1 MARQSQLF
9 CPNGLGESDGEVRL
23 AMNGRMLP
31 ELIPGDLFATPP
43 LSPFTHFFADLLTAA
58 TFHWGLVVHPF
69 LTEAGADY
77 EIMES
82 IPSKGIGVGL
92 LNEMY
97 GAVPIRVYR
106 VKVAIR
112 PSEEEIERAADAYGR
127 ALYGF
132 TALPGI
138 ITWWIS
144 FHFLRML
151 DAQPPA
157 IDLESV
163 VCTAWVTQVW
173 RDLGVDLV
181 PEQAYPTPNMLEA
194 SEELECI
201 YREF

>member
-1 MARQSQLF
+1 M
-9 CPNGLGESDGEVRL
+9 DGRT
-23 AMNGRMLP
+23 LP
-31 ELIPGDLFATPP
+31 ELIPGDLFAVPP
-43 LSPFTHFFADLLTAA
+43 DNPFTHFFADLLTAK

-69 LTEAGADY
+69 LTEAGMDY

-97 GAVPIRVYR
+97 GAIPIRVYR
-106 VKVAIR
+106 VKATTR
-112 PSEEEIERAADAYGR
+112 PEENLIERTADSYGR
-127 ALYGF
+127 AIYGF

-138 ITWWIS
+138 ITWWIK

-157 IDLESV
+157 IDLSSV

-181 PEQAYPTPNMLEA
+181 PKQDYPTPDMLET
-194 SEELECI
+194 SEDLECI
-201 YREF
+201 YSEF

>member
-1 MARQSQLF
+1 
-9 CPNGLGESDGEVRL
+9 
-23 AMNGRMLP
+23 MNERMLP
-31 ELIPGDLFATPP
+31 ELITGDLFAVPP
-43 LSPFTHFFADLLTAA
+43 DSPFTRFFADLLTAQ

-82 IPSKGIGVGL
+82 IPSKGVGVGL
-92 LNEMY
+92 LSEMY
-97 GAVPIRVYR
+97 GDIPIRVYR
-106 VKVAIR
+106 VKATQR
-112 PSEEEIERAADAYGR
+112 PDEGLVERIADSYGR
-127 ALYGF
+127 SIYGF

-138 ITWWIS
+138 IAWWIK
-144 FHFLRML
+144 FHSLRIL

-157 IDLESV
+157 FDLGSI

-181 PEQAYPTPNMLEA
+181 PKQNYPTPNMLET
-194 SEELECI
+194 SEHLECI